1 MSTVHKIFF
10 AFLIIAFSGGT
21 NANLVTAN
29 GSNVSFTYDDSLL
42 GLFGTPTVSGN
53 SLIFAPTNFSASSTV
68 SSPYDFVNSSVVVT
82 INAIGNP
89 ISKVSLAESGN
100 YIKIGGSADVVATGT
115 LITTDLTNTLTS
127 VSNIIPTAATFA
139 TTTFPNPLGN
149 WEAKAH
155 EDLLNSFSVLANIN
169 NILGTQ
175 KLESNDYA
183 LINKLSVS
191 LTATVSAV
199 PLPQAVW
206 LFGIGLMGLLSLSK
220 RKHLL

>member
-1 MSTVHKIFF
+1 MSMVHKIFF
-10 AFLIIAFSGGT
+10 AFIIIAFSGAS
-21 NANLVTAN
+21 NATLITAN

-42 GLFGTPTVSGN
+42 GLYGVPSVSGN

-68 SSPYDFVNSSVVVT
+68 SSPYDFINSSVIVT
-82 INAIGNP
+82 INSLSSP
-89 ISKVSLAESGN
+89 INKVSLLELGN
-100 YIKIGGSADVVATGT
+100 YTKIGGSAEVAATGT
-115 LITTDLTNTLTS
+115 LIMTDLTNTLTS
-127 VSNIIPTAATFA
+127 VSNIIPTAASFV
-139 TTTFPNPLGN
+139 TTAFPNPVGN
-149 WEAKAH
+149 WDAKANG
-155 EDLLNSFSVLANIN
+155 DLLNSFSVLASIN

-175 KLESNDYA
+175 KMQASDYA